1 MGMIERPILR
11 RMLHRKAT
19 KCSEPIAFLKC
30 VTVCLATVKAAKQLL
45 VQVTACALRQCPH
58 QHGHQLRLFAIAVF
72 REQALDV
79 LAGGMDGNLFS
90 LGDITGAQALG
101 QKRGDS
107 RLRWCTVEQRLQSV
121 MIWFQ
126 RGVKTE
132 QLRQYAVILSAISN
146 QWRQTDRDTLLA
158 ATSKYRLW

>member
-1 MGMIERPILR
+1 MGMIERSILR

-90 LGDITGAQALG
+90 LGDITPWA
-101 QKRGDS
+101 RS
-107 RLRWCTVEQRLQSV
+107 
-121 MIWFQ
+121 
-126 RGVKTE
+126 
-132 QLRQYAVILSAISN
+132 
-146 QWRQTDRDTLLA
+146 A
-158 ATSKYRLW
+158 ATAASVGVQWNSACNRS